1 MRKAVTVYQM
11 IRKLSE
17 AGLINDETSISIFE
31 GRGILGT
38 GKWYQD
44 GILVYGTRPV
54 KSFTWE
60 EGNRLTVAVHEKEEN

>member
-1 MRKAVTVYQM
+1 MTVYRM
-11 IRKLSE
+11 ILSLVGE
-17 AGLINDETSISIFE
+17 ELINDETSISIFE